1 MPVKYSYEPIVAYD
15 NHELIVKEPGVVVVQ
30 TVVQNNSLNPYGN
43 AHGGFLF
50 TLCDSVAGGVA
61 ISLGVDAVTSTSSI
75 NYLKAARLNDKL
87 TITGTCV
94 HNGRKTKVVS
104 VDIFNQKGE
113 MICQGSFT
121 MFVIN
126 LDIKQV

>member
-30 TVVQNNSLNPYGN
+30 TVVQNQSLNPYGN

-61 ISLGVDAVTSTSSI
+61 ISGKTSGTARPRIPTTRGPRESLGMTVW
-75 NYLKAARLNDKL
+75 N
-87 TITGTCV
+87 TC
-94 HNGRKTKVVS
+94 
-104 VDIFNQKGE
+104 
-113 MICQGSFT
+113 
-121 MFVIN
+121 
-126 LDIKQV
+126 

>member
-1 MPVKYSYEPIVAYD
+1 MPVKYTYEPIVAYD

-30 TVVQNNSLNPYGN
+30 TVVQKNSLNPYGN

-61 ISLGVDAVTSTSSI
+61 ISLGVDAVTQTSSI
-75 NYLKAARLNDKL
+75 NYLKGAKLNDQL
-87 TITGTCV
+87 TITGTCL
-94 HNGRKTKVVS
+94 HNGNKTKVVC
-104 VDIFNQKGE
+104 VDVFNQHGQLV
-113 MICQGSFT
+113 CQGSFT

-126 LDIKQV
+126 VSK